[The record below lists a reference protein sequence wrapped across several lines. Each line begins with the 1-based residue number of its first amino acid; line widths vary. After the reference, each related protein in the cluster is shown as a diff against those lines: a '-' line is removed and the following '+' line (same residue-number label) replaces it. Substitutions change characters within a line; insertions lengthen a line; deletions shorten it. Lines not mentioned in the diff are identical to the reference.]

1 LVTSL
6 PDLKK
11 INPQRYH
18 FLLHYLSKKH
28 NITILSVNAWWLP
41 ELNDDVVQQCLENID
56 YFYFS
61 SSKISFYFQEL
72 FILHN
77 LKEINKLINLSSFD
91 VHINFHSFIAGNIIQ
106 KKMQYPYVFDF
117 CDDMV
122 DYISISP
129 QIPYLLKPIAKKCL
143 NFLIQ
148 KTIKMSDITTYT
160 NLSLKEKYNIPSS
173 KSCLVPNG
181 IEFIRFS
188 NVNQNNSLDNRVS
201 SKDFVIGFVGYLG
214 NWIKLEPIIKVIK
227 QLENTIPLKLI
238 IVGDGPI
245 LNNLKNLAK
254 KYQIVDNVI
263 FTGNIPYDQIPYY
276 ISIMDV
282 CLIPFEDSP
291 LSQNAFPIK
300 LIEYMASGK
309 PVISTP
315 LIGVK
320 NAVDDLIFYASD
332 ENQLKE
338 ILSILFH
345 DSQLRFRMGYNGKDY
360 VKEKYDWKYICPNF
374 EKNIMNVVNSK
385 K

>member
-28 NITILSVNAWWLP
+28 NITVLSVNAWWLP
-41 ELNDDVVQQCLENID
+41 SLNDNLVQQCLENMD

-61 SSKISFYFQEL
+61 SSKKNFVFQEL
-72 FILHN
+72 SIFHN

-91 VHINFHSFIAGNIIQ
+91 IHINFHSFIAGNIIQ

-122 DYISISP
+122 DYVSISP
-129 QIPYLLKPIAKKCL
+129 QIPFLLKPIAKIWL

-148 KTIKMSDITTYT
+148 KTIKISDITTYT
-160 NLSLKEKYNIPSS
+160 NLSLKEKYNIPVS
-173 KSCLVPNG
+173 KSCLIPNG
-181 IEFIRFS
+181 IEFNRFS
-188 NVNQNNSLDNRVS
+188 NVNQNNSLDTRLS
-201 SKDFVIGFVGYLG
+201 SNNFVVGFVGYLG
-214 NWIKLEPIIKVIK
+214 KWIKLEPIMKVIK
-227 QLENTIPLKLI
+227 QLEKSIPLKLV

-245 LNNLKNLAK
+245 LNNLKDLSK
-254 KYQIVDNVI
+254 QYQIVPNVI
-263 FTGNIPYDQIPYY
+263 FTGNIPYDLVPYY

-315 LIGVK
+315 LVGVK
-320 NAVDDLIFYASD
+320 NVVDDLIFYASD

-338 ILSILFH
+338 ILLRLFYN
-345 DSQLRFRMGYNGKDY
+345 SQLRFRMANNGKNF
-360 VKEKYDWKYICPNF
+360 VKERYDWKYICPNF
-374 EKNIMNVVNSK
+374 EKILIDVVHHK